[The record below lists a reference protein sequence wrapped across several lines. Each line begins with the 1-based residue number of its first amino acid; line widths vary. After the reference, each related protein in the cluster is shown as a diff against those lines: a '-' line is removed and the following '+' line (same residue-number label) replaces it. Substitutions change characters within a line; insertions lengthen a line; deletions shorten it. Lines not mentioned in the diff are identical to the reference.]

1 LSLIDHKMHLGAPWD
16 YTSAADISHSGMGEN
31 STLELAITTER
42 FGDFLAL
49 DCRLLRLTGG
59 AETN

>member
-1 LSLIDHKMHLGAPWD
+1 MHLGAPWD